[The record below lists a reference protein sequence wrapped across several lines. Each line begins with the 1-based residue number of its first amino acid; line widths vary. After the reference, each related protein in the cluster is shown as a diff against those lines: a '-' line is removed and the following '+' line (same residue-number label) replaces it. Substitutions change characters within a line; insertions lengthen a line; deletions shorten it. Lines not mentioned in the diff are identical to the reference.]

1 MHLPVV
7 MICVWAGNVVVCGA
21 AVWWCMIWTSWFPWS
36 MAVEPGGI
44 TGNWLVPE
52 SASPVGKVCQNIHNS

>member
-1 MHLPVV
+1 
-7 MICVWAGNVVVCGA
+7 
-21 AVWWCMIWTSWFPWS
+21 

-52 SASPVGKVCQNIHNS
+52 SASPVGKVCQNIHNLKTRLLMPLQNI